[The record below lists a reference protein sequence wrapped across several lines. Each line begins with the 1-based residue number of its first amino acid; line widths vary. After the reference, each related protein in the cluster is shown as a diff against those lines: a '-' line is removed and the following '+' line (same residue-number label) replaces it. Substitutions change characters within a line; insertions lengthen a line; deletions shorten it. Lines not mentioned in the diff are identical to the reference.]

1 MTMEF
6 RFTFSIHELGRANVA
21 EANAE
26 ALLAAFARTAPEAGG
41 AVGADLE
48 AGLLEATFCV
58 AADELSAAAKR
69 AAEIFVQT
77 AIASGLPPS
86 PLVGLDIQ
94 QMLPEPRQPR
104 LPLAGRKRGAEAGW
118 SVPGLTHA

>member
-1 MTMEF
+1 MMMEY
-6 RFTFSIHELGRANVA
+6 RFTFSIHGLGRADVA

-26 ALLAAFARTAPEAGG
+26 ALLDAFARTAPQAGG

-58 AADELSAAAKR
+58 AADELNAAAKR
-69 AAEIFVQT
+69 AAEIFVQA

-86 PLVGLDIQ
+86 PLAGLDIQ
-94 QMLPEPRQPR
+94 PMLPEPRRPR
-104 LPLAGRKRGAEAGW
+104 LPLAGRRRRAEAGW